1 MCFRILGFP
10 EGALFHKGL
19 SWISLCNS
27 KLRSRHSAWG
37 ETEVRQLQ
45 EEKQGELTKD
55 LLGVGFGVQGPG
67 IAVQGRIM
75 VWGLRAGKA

>member
-19 SWISLCNS
+19 SWISLC
-27 KLRSRHSAWG
+27 KLQA
-37 ETEVRQLQ
+37 EVPALRLGRDGSQAAARR
-45 EEKQGELTKD
+45 EAGRADEGSF
-55 LLGVGFGVQGPG
+55 GVGFGVQGPG